1 MICMRRHLFSILLLA
16 LLADRGFATN
26 IQINLGSPALYTDAN
41 DGPISFSDMNGTLVN
56 GSSLSI
62 DFSFSGNEFVRLLA
76 NTTPLFEVGLT
87 LRTNAGTS
95 PGVVTDPS
103 GYLVDKNGNAI
114 PNAGVTGT
122 AQGSNGTTFVGL
134 FPLLLDSG
142 GTPNPA
148 LMFPLDFYGVHFS
161 FKLPNDPSVSVVGA
175 DLTLFGRGSGSQFV
189 VEPLPQVPDSGSA
202 FLLFSAATSVLLAI
216 RRLSRSV

>member
-1 MICMRRHLFSILLLA
+1 MFYMRRCLFCVLLLA
-16 LLADRGFATN
+16 LLADRGLATT
-26 IQINLGSPALYTDAN
+26 IEINLGPGAVYTDAN
-41 DGPISFSDMNGTLVN
+41 VGPISFSDLNGTLVN

-76 NTTPLFEVGLT
+76 NTTSLFEVALT
-87 LRTNAGTS
+87 LRTNAGNF

-114 PNAGVTGT
+114 PNAGVTAT
-122 AQGSNGTTFVGL
+122 TQGSNGTTFVGL

-148 LMFPLDFYGVHFS
+148 LMFPLAPRKLELSELTFS
-161 FKLPNDPSVSVVGA
+161 PLPLQTAGA
-175 DLTLFGRGSGSQFV
+175 D
-189 VEPLPQVPDSGSA
+189 
-202 FLLFSAATSVLLAI
+202 ATCIA
-216 RRLSRSV
+216 

>member
-1 MICMRRHLFSILLLA
+1 MICMRRYIFSILLLA
-16 LLADRGFATN
+16 LLADRGLATS
-26 IQINLGSPALYTDAN
+26 IQINLGPPALYTDAN
-41 DGPISFSDMNGTLVN
+41 DGPISFSNLNGTLVN

-62 DFSFSGNEFVRLLA
+62 DFSFTNNEFVTLLA

-103 GYLVDKNGNAI
+103 GYLIDKNGNAI

-175 DLTLFGRGSGSQFV
+175 DFTLFGRGSGSQFV
-189 VEPLPQVPDSGSA
+189 VEPLPDRGSA
-202 FLLFSAATSVLLAI
+202 FLLFSAATGVLLAI
-216 RRLSRSV
+216 RRLSRSVK

>member
-1 MICMRRHLFSILLLA
+1 MRRHLFSTLLLA
-16 LLADRGFATN
+16 LLAGQCFATT
-26 IQINLGSPALYTDAN
+26 IAINLGPPALYTDAN
-41 DGPISFSDMNGTLVN
+41 VGPISFSDLNGTLVN
-56 GSSLSI
+56 GSSVSI
-62 DFSFSGNEFVRLLA
+62 DFSFTNNEFVTLLA

-95 PGVVTDPS
+95 PGVVTGPS

-134 FPLLLDSG
+134 FPLLLNSG

-161 FKLPNDPSVSVVGA
+161 FTLPNDPSVSVVGA
-175 DLTLFGRGSGSQFV
+175 DFTLFGRGSGSQFA
-189 VEPLPQVPDSGSA
+189 VEPLPDRGATFVLFFTAISV
-202 FLLFSAATSVLLAI
+202 LFSM
-216 RRLSRSV
+216 RRLSRSAM